1 LFIKELISA
10 PVPAQQFHKIYPP
23 ADMDFLIYCCT
34 HSYGFTPSTMDS
46 TLALYHD
53 PEHLRIATKMSK
65 AIIMISKRIMDIEI
79 YRQSTQLDGELPT

>member
-1 LFIKELISA
+1 
-10 PVPAQQFHKIYPP
+10 
-23 ADMDFLIYCCT
+23 
-34 HSYGFTPSTMDS
+34 MDS